1 MYNDNTKQENS
12 MSEQPSSPSY
22 EEIWNTLVQVDVSKH
37 VEKKNGL
44 SYLSWAWAWGVL
56 MEYYPQ
62 AQYGFLD
69 EKTYSD
75 GTVAIS
81 CKVTIG
87 DCWRVM
93 WLPVMDYKN
102 NAIRNPDARK
112 ISDTRMRCLVKCLA
126 MFGLGHAIYA
136 GEDVAAVTTPD
147 GEAEAP
153 LIDETPVKQKPKKTV
168 LTKQGFTDIPDEAG
182 AAEVVQKLLEFAN
195 KFCSDT
201 NSLRKFW
208 GENKQVIDI
217 LDSHY
222 KAQFEVLKTGF
233 TELKTKLEGASTNG

>member
-1 MYNDNTKQENS
+1 
-12 MSEQPSSPSY
+12 MSEKPLSPSY
-22 EEIWNTLVQVDVSKH
+22 EEIWNTLVKVDVSKH

-62 AQYGFLD
+62 AQYSFLD

-147 GEAEAP
+147 DETEAP
-153 LIDETPVKQKPKKTV
+153 LIDETPVKQKPKKAV
-168 LTKQGFTDIPDEAG
+168 STKQGFTDIPDEAG
-182 AAEVVQKLLEFAN
+182 AEEVAKKLLEFAN

-201 NSLRKFW
+201 ATLRKFW
-208 GENKQVIDI
+208 SENKQVIDI

-222 KAQFEVLKTGF
+222 KAQFEMLKAGF

>member
-1 MYNDNTKQENS
+1 

-153 LIDETPVKQKPKKTV
+153 LIDETPVKQKPKKAV
-168 LTKQGFTDIPDEAG
+168 PAKQGFTDIPDEAG
-182 AAEVVQKLLEFAN
+182 AEEVAKKLLEFAN

>member
-1 MYNDNTKQENS
+1 
-12 MSEQPSSPSY
+12 MSEQPLSPSY
-22 EEIWNTLVQVDVSKH
+22 EEIWNTLVKVDVSKH

-62 AQYGFLD
+62 AQYSFLD

-126 MFGLGHAIYA
+126 MYGLGHAIYA

-147 GEAEAP
+147 DETEAP
-153 LIDETPVKQKPKKTV
+153 LIDETPVKQKPKKAV
-168 LTKQGFTDIPDEAG
+168 STKQGFTDIPDEAG
-182 AAEVVQKLLEFAN
+182 AEEVAKKLLEFAN

-201 NSLRKFW
+201 ATLRKFW
-208 GENKQVIDI
+208 NENKQVIDI

-222 KAQFEVLKTGF
+222 KAQFEMLKTGF

>member
-153 LIDETPVKQKPKKTV
+153 LIDETPVKQKPKKAV
-168 LTKQGFTDIPDEAG
+168 STKQGFTDIPDEAG
-182 AAEVVQKLLEFAN
+182 AEEVAKKLLEFAN